1 MENGHLPDDKLFR
14 AVHDRLSDYEAPYDG
29 ADWDAMS
36 RSLDKLPK
44 TSRMQWKFSLNTLLI
59 FAGIGGLSLL
69 GYALTKPGSS
79 QPAEKQNAPV
89 PVTQTVSMQE
99 TALTSL
105 TNNTTNNLPKDSNN
119 GTVSNQFSQTNPD
132 MQTLALNGSSSLRK
146 KKEPVGTDLLFGDQI
161 DKRKGFI
168 YQTHE
173 DPAVISNFQ
182 DTAVPNVYYDL
193 DNGKVRPIVIHKDS
207 SGLHAEKKS
216 PVIDLDSLSKMNTHE
231 GAPTNDG
238 GPQKFEF
245 KGNR

>member
-44 TSRMQWKFSLNTLLI
+44 TSRFQWKFSLNSLLI
-59 FAGIGGLSLL
+59 LAGIGGLSLL
-69 GYALTKPGSS
+69 GYALTRPGSG
-79 QPAEKQNAPV
+79 QPAEKQNAPL
-89 PVTQTVSMQE
+89 PVTQTVSLQE
-99 TALTSL
+99 TALNSQPVVS
-105 TNNTTNNLPKDSNN
+105 NSQPKEQPNE
-119 GTVSNQFSQTNPD
+119 TVSASFQNSNPA
-132 MQTLALNGSSSLRK
+132 QNTVALNGTSSLKK
-146 KKEPVGTDLLFGDQI
+146 KKEPFSTDLLFGDQI

-168 YQTHE
+168 YKTHE

-216 PVIDLDSLSKMNTHE
+216 PVIDLDSLSKMNSHE

-245 KGNR
+245 EGNR